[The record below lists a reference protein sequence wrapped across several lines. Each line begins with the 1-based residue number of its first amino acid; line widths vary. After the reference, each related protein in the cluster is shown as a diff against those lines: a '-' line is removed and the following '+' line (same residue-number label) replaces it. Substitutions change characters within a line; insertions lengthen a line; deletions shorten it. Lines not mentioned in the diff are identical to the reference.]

1 MKPSAL
7 RIERLLAKVEATLV
21 PPPRKRL
28 QVIVHEG
35 GDEAETEKRTL
46 GDEAETEKRTLEA
59 QEKALAEHIAAHPE
73 DAGRTVKDFDW
84 IMMEI
89 LRPPPGWGG
98 DVNPWYEQ
106 RKADAKRAAEAGGPH
121 LSGEEAAPPG
131 DAAAGDGP
139 YSEHGRDSIDAD
151 PEDRPGA
158 RSGLRDQTANSSEC
172 HTGPLQAE
180 VAQKRRVFPPRSR
193 FS

>member
-35 GDEAETEKRTL
+35 

-89 LRPPPGWGG
+89 LRPPPGWDG

-106 RKADAKRAAEAGGPH
+106 RKADAKRAAEAGGSH
-121 LSGEEAAPPG
+121 LSG
-131 DAAAGDGP
+131 
-139 YSEHGRDSIDAD
+139 
-151 PEDRPGA
+151 
-158 RSGLRDQTANSSEC
+158 
-172 HTGPLQAE
+172 
-180 VAQKRRVFPPRSR
+180 
-193 FS
+193 